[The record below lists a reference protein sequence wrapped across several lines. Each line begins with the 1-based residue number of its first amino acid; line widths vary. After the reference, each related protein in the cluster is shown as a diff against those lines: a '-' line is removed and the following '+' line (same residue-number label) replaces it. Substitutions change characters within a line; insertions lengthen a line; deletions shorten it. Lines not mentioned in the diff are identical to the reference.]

1 MQAIDVLD
9 ETGARVR
16 LRESSILPEEAK
28 EAQNK
33 LKEVMTSKE
42 KLPAP
47 HGAKTCLL
55 LRPRAFACHFCRPCE
70 EEAVRNQN
78 YELAQELKTEDAA
91 MKNRKHRVKHHTGTK
106 T

>member
-1 MQAIDVLD
+1 MSELGISWCLAARRDCFSVMQHRRDSTWPSCGQAIDVLD

-42 KLPAP
+42 
-47 HGAKTCLL
+47 LL
-55 LRPRAFACHFCRPCE
+55 IASVHVRA
-70 EEAVRNQN
+70 VS
-78 YELAQELKTEDAA
+78 
-91 MKNRKHRVKHHTGTK
+91 
-106 T
+106 